1 MEKQFKEGDIVFVR
15 FGNLSEWTVAKYVY
29 ASQVGTH
36 YVKSFDEKD
45 PTICSDREYEV
56 REILTFDISHFIK

>member
-36 YVKSFDEKD
+36 YVKSFLMKK
-45 PTICSDREYEV
+45 
-56 REILTFDISHFIK
+56 ILLYVLIGNMK